1 MTQFVTVQF
10 DRDKYELDPD
20 LYALVAK
27 LVITGSALRFRP
39 QMDKDGV
46 TNTAD
51 ASRQKGIAAPA
62 GKKFLRKLCAYDGD
76 DQVGAIS
83 VDTRWSRSKGSIFV
97 YNIESWRINKSRG
110 SRNVSHTTDLS
121 AAVRLAKRNFIKR
134 NDKEAYEEHAGAAD
148 MGFVH
153 ATQELSR
160 PIVNGAYVS
169 YGTMQLYLYNHINGY
184 AIPPSVKKKLEE
196 TMTSDRYKKAM
207 SEYLLAEGMRTRL
220 AERSVT
226 IVVLDADTFLY
237 RETKD
242 GKAQYLT
249 KSFDELPET
258 WKDKLSV
265 LRFAKDKELVRDAGY
280 RHSDKAFVIL
290 P

>member
-1 MTQFVTVQF
+1 MTQFVNVQF

-20 LYALVAK
+20 LEVLVAK
-27 LVITGSALRFRP
+27 LVTTGSALRFRP
-39 QMDKDGV
+39 HKTKDGV
-46 TNTAD
+46 TNIAD
-51 ASRQKGIAAPA
+51 TSRRKGAPAPA

-76 DQVGAIS
+76 DQVGAIG
-83 VDTRWSRSKGSIFV
+83 VDIRWSSSKGAVFV
-97 YNIESWRINKSRG
+97 YNVESWRINKSRG
-110 SRNVSHTTDLS
+110 SRNVSHTSDLS
-121 AAVRLAKRNFIKR
+121 AAVRLVKRNFIKR
-134 NDKEAYEEHAGAAD
+134 NDKEAYEEHASAAET
-148 MGFVH
+148 GFLH
-153 ATQELSR
+153 ATQNLSR
-160 PIVNGAYVS
+160 PINNSIHVHSPV
-169 YGTMQLYLYNHINGY
+169 MQLYLYNHINGY

-207 SEYLLAEGMRTRL
+207 SEYLLAEDMRTRL
-220 AERSVT
+220 AGRSVT
-226 IVVLDADTFLY
+226 IVVLDADTFLH
-237 RETKD
+237 RVTKD

-265 LRFAKDKELVRDAGY
+265 LRFAKDLELVRDAGY